1 MAGSRRG
8 RAAPDGR
15 AGLVFVGRR
24 EELRSLAQALRVGPS
39 VVLVKGEAGIGKSRL
54 LREATGRL
62 ENATVMWGGCHPLR
76 EPLPFGPVIDA
87 LRTADLHIDSQ
98 AKLSAATAAL
108 APYLPTVAWQ
118 LPKDERGASADPEA
132 GGDAQRLMRAVHE
145 SWGCWGRWCWWWRT
159 CTGWTRRHET
169 CCCSPAILR
178 RICGWS

>member
-8 RAAPDGR
+8 LAASDVR

-24 EELRSLAQALRVGPS
+24 EELRSLVQALRVGPS

-62 ENATVMWGGCHPLR
+62 ESATVMWGGCHPLR

-87 LRTADLHIDSQ
+87 LRSADLHIDSR

-108 APYLPTVAWQ
+108 APYLPAVAWQ
-118 LPKDERGASADPEA
+118 LSKDERSAADPET
-132 GGDAQRLMRAVHE
+132 GGERAVPAA
-145 SWGCWGRWCWWWRT
+145 GR
-159 CTGWTRRHET
+159 RRGHGDHPQPVHRE
-169 CCCSPAILR
+169 
-178 RICGWS
+178 